1 MALAGRVIMR
11 QVGCVNPPPRTP
23 RSPKLLIL
31 VLSVAAVLTAA
42 DLGSKSWAL
51 ETLSAESFAPAGEVC
66 EPDEDGFIRNQRR
79 RRPPVVLIDGVLEFS
94 YAENCG
100 AAFGFLRDFPFRRFI
115 FFPAALFAV
124 FLLPYLMIRGQGG
137 RMFVWSV
144 PFIIAGALGNLH
156 DRVMHGF
163 VVDFIRFYVRD
174 GWAFL
179 SPGWEYPTFN
189 VADIHITVGV
199 VLILLDGF
207 GEGRRERARAEAAA
221 LEAAN
226 RQPSPADDLDDEDGD
241 EEDARDEAREL
252 STVATSEG

>member
-1 MALAGRVIMR
+1 MTLAGGAFMR
-11 QVGCVNPPPRTP
+11 QVGCVNPSPRTP

-31 VLSVAAVLTAA
+31 VLTGAAVLTAA

-124 FLLPYLMIRGQGG
+124 VLLPLLMMRGQGG
-137 RMFVWSV
+137 KLFVWSV

-226 RQPSPADDLDDEDGD
+226 TAPLPEDEDEDTDQSGD
-241 EEDARDEAREL
+241 AG
-252 STVATSEG
+252 ATQAPVVS

>member
-1 MALAGRVIMR
+1 MR
-11 QVGCVNPPPRTP
+11 QVGSVNPPPRSP
-23 RSPKLLIL
+23 RSFKLLAICL
-31 VLSVAAVLTAA
+31 AVAALLTVM

-51 ETLSAESFAPAGEVC
+51 ETLSAESFVPAGEVC
-66 EPDEDGFIRNQRR
+66 EPDEDGYIRNQRR
-79 RRPPVVLIDGVLEFS
+79 RRAPVVLIDGVLEFS

-100 AAFGFLRDFPFRRFI
+100 AAFGFLRDFPFRRLI

-124 FLLPYLMIRGQGG
+124 VLLPVLMMRGQGG
-137 RMFVWSV
+137 RLFVYSV

-207 GEGRRERARAEAAA
+207 AEGRRERARL
-221 LEAAN
+221 LEAGSVVT
-226 RQPSPADDLDDEDGD
+226 PVVVDDQSDETNVAD
-241 EEDARDEAREL
+241 EESAQQLAA
-252 STVATSEG
+252 SSPSEG